1 MAFCQTAV
9 YRLAC
14 FEFLKIG
21 YWWSWKMTF
30 FGFWLL
36 GFSTFFLFHLNE
48 NQPVFHMRYRLFLHC
63 GWFLQNLEKD
73 FIRTI
78 MRTTVATK
86 RPFLFSTQWSVLRA
100 SNR

>member
-36 GFSTFFLFHLNE
+36 GFSILFFPNE
-48 NQPVFHMRYRLFLHC
+48 NQLGVHMRYHLFLHY
-63 GWFLQNLEKD
+63 GWFLQNLGKD
-73 FIRTI
+73 FIQTNNAHDFRFFKI
-78 MRTTVATK
+78 FHSFKKVI
-86 RPFLFSTQWSVLRA
+86 
-100 SNR
+100 